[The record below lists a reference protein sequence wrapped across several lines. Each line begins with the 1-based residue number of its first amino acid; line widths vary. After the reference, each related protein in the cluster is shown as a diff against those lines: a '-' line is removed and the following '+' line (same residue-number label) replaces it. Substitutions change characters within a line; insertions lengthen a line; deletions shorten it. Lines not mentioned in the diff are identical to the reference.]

1 MEKIMNI
8 HYFAI
13 TRRSQRCCDNE
24 VRYIGFR
31 VEIVGNENAIGIV
44 GVQYPG
50 WRLLEMK
57 TP

>member
-1 MEKIMNI
+1 MNI